1 TRLSGQPSSTP
12 EHLLHVSACNSVCG
26 EELGASLPRQSAQLL
41 QGGRDPV
48 SDVGE
53 ANLSREERR
62 DCALVGG
69 VEHRRRS
76 ARRLPGRNSQTQRRE
91 AFVIDGLVCHRRKFN
106 RVERRHTFIRHAFRM
121 CESIEHRELHRR
133 DAHLGEHTAVD
144 ELDEGVNYA
153 LWMDNYVDALVGKP
167 EQEMSFD
174 YLERLV
180 GECRAID
187 GDLASHSPRRMTK
200 RVIYSRGGESLGDT
214 VAERS
219 AGRGSPHTTHLRTR
233 NTR

>member
-1 TRLSGQPSSTP
+1 
-12 EHLLHVSACNSVCG
+12 
-26 EELGASLPRQSAQLL
+26 
-41 QGGRDPV
+41 
-48 SDVGE
+48 
-53 ANLSREERR
+53 
-62 DCALVGG
+62 
-69 VEHRRRS
+69 
-76 ARRLPGRNSQTQRRE
+76 
-91 AFVIDGLVCHRRKFN
+91 RKFN

-121 CESIEHRELHRR
+121 CERIEHRELHRR

-200 RVIYSRGGESLGDT
+200 RVIYSRGGESLGAP
-214 VAERS
+214 VPERS
-219 AGRGSPHTTHLRTR
+219 AGRGEHDTPNLRCRMSGDALEDRAVLAVDGHHFTRPRCARLPHEVAGNYERFLVGQSNPLAALACDESRVKSGNPDDRVENDVNIVTRRSCNESLSPAIPRIVHITLRLDH
-233 NTR
+233 